1 MTPRVN
7 LLAWDSEFFGV
18 TIARLAAV
26 PDRDALGDVDVE
38 CRGRGV
44 DCLYALV
51 DADQREQMQA
61 MEDRGYR
68 MVDIRMTL
76 ACSTRGRQALPTAD
90 VAVRLVRAADVTKLE
105 DIARVSHR
113 DGRFHADGRFD
124 RNRCDEL
131 YATWIARSCVDYA
144 DAVLVAELDGGA
156 AGYITLDL
164 LDDGAGSIGLFAV
177 APEARGRGVG
187 GRLVEGAL
195 QWLAGSGCSRVEVVT
210 QGCNAVAQR
219 TYQKHGF
226 RTDRVQVW
234 FHKWYDDHR
243 KAR

>member
-1 MTPRVN
+1 MTARIN

-26 PDRDALGDVDVE
+26 PEQDALGDVDAE
-38 CRGRGV
+38 CRDLRV

-51 DADQREQMQA
+51 DADHREQMQA

-76 ACSTRGRQALPTAD
+76 ACSTPGLQVPSTGG
-90 VAVRLVRAADVTKLE
+90 VAVRPARASDVMKLE

-113 DGRFHADGRFD
+113 DGRFHADHRFD
-124 RNRCDEL
+124 RSRCDEL
-131 YATWIARSCVDYA
+131 YATWIARSCQDYA
-144 DAVLVAELDGGA
+144 DAVLVADLDGCA
-156 AGYITLDL
+156 AGYITLDSR
-164 LDDGAGSIGLFAV
+164 DDGTGSIGLFAV

-187 GRLVEGAL
+187 GRLVEDAL
-195 QWLAGSGCSRVEVVT
+195 QWFARSGCSRVEVVT
-210 QGCNAVAQR
+210 QGGNAVAQR
-219 TYQKHGF
+219 IYQKHRF
-226 RTDRVQVW
+226 RTCRVQVW